1 MTIIDCIRRA
11 NGRPTLRYGRLLQGL
26 IARDLVGACYTR
38 PSLSI
43 GLYGAEKDPKWY
55 LFE

>member
-1 MTIIDCIRRA
+1 
-11 NGRPTLRYGRLLQGL
+11 LQGL